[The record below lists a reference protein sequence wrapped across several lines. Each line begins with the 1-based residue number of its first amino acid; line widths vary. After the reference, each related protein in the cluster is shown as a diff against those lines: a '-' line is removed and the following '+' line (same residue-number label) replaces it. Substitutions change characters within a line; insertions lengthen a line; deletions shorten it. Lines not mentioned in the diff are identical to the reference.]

1 MDSIVKFFEEKLAPV
16 ASKVSTQRHLMA
28 IRDGLVLTMPLMI
41 VGSVIIIFSTDF
53 PIPGWADF
61 ITGIFPTWDD
71 FIWGVV
77 FQSTMS
83 ISALVAAM
91 GITFSLVKSYGEE
104 GIVAAGLTFAAFFLL
119 QDGSAWAWNS
129 SILGAEGLFL
139 AIIVA
144 LLVSEIYVR
153 VIKANWVIR
162 LP

>member
-71 FIWGVV
+71 FI
-77 FQSTMS
+77 SS
-83 ISALVAAM
+83 E
-91 GITFSLVKSYGEE
+91 GEE
-104 GIVAAGLTFAAFFLL
+104 VLFDEKLHYISFFACERKVFNSLLTVYLSANRFTDCKLADFNAFKIGFKEDVFKHINNMKEMIVFRKR
-119 QDGSAWAWNS
+119 N
-129 SILGAEGLFL
+129 
-139 AIIVA
+139 
-144 LLVSEIYVR
+144 
-153 VIKANWVIR
+153 
-162 LP
+162 